1 MARPTLF
8 YHLHRRQEGEARLL
22 ALPSCQHFNKIAS
35 SVDQPWLDQ
44 LKNNSIDVA
53 IIELSQLSQQ
63 EYAELT
69 DSALM
74 FDMEF
79 IFLSEGK
86 PNPNLDH
93 LMSKIA
99 GYHFRQPYDADLIN
113 DTLEDFGQ
121 DLQSN
126 STKQQQPFSSEL
138 DQYGLLVGSSRAMHK
153 LYRTIRKVAV
163 TESNVLIVGESGA
176 GKELVANTI
185 HLASHR
191 INQPF
196 IAINCGALSPELVDS
211 ELFGHVKGAFTG
223 AHRDHRGV
231 FEQAEGGT
239 LFLDEV
245 TEMPLEHQVKLLRVL
260 ENNEYRAVGSQ
271 QLKKTNVRIVAA
283 TNRDP
288 TGAIDA
294 GRFREDLYF
303 RLAHFPIRVPP
314 LRDRSNDISGLA
326 QHFLA
331 YRNTAEKLNK
341 TFSDDALN
349 LIQQQKWPG
358 NVRELK
364 HAIERAYILA
374 EDKILPSHL
383 TVSPLAPS
391 SAPSSEQVTDDV
403 HIPAGM
409 RLEELEKTAIY
420 QALDNSMGN
429 KNDTAKHL
437 GISVKTL
444 YNKLSKYEDQTGSDE
459 P

>member
-1 MARPTLF
+1 MPRPTLF

-44 LKNNSIDVA
+44 LHSNSIDVA
-53 IIELSQLSQQ
+53 IIELSHLSQQ

-69 DSALM
+69 DSTLM
-74 FDMEF
+74 SNIEF

-86 PNPNLDH
+86 PDPNLDH
-93 LMSKIA
+93 LMSKMA
-99 GYHFRQPYDADLIN
+99 GYHFRQPYDADIIN
-113 DTLEDFGQ
+113 DTLEDFAQ
-121 DLQSN
+121 DFKSHSAKL
-126 STKQQQPFSSEL
+126 KQPFSSEL

-153 LYRTIRKVAV
+153 LYRTVRKVAA

-185 HLASHR
+185 HLASNR
-191 INQPF
+191 VDQPF

-211 ELFGHVKGAFTG
+211 ELFGHIKGAFTG

-260 ENNEYRAVGSQ
+260 ESHEYRSVGSQ
-271 QLKKTNVRIVAA
+271 QLKKANVRIVAA
-283 TNRDP
+283 TNRNP
-288 TGAIDA
+288 TDAIDA

-303 RLAHFPIRVPP
+303 RLAHFPIQVPP
-314 LRDRSNDISGLA
+314 LRDRENDITGLA

-331 YRNTAEKLNK
+331 YRNTAEKQTKAFSNESLN
-341 TFSDDALN
+341 F
-349 LIQQQKWPG
+349 IQQHKWTG

-364 HAIERAYILA
+364 HAVERAYILA
-374 EDKILPSHL
+374 EDEILPSHI
-383 TVSPLAPS
+383 TITPLEPS
-391 SAPSSEQVTDDV
+391 TDPLTDDV
-403 HIPAGM
+403 QIPAGM
-409 RLEELEKTAIY
+409 RLDELEKAAIY
-420 QALDNSMGN
+420 KALNESLGN
-429 KNDTAKHL
+429 KNETAKQL

-444 YNKLSKYEDQTGSDE
+444 YNKLSKYEDQTTGTDD